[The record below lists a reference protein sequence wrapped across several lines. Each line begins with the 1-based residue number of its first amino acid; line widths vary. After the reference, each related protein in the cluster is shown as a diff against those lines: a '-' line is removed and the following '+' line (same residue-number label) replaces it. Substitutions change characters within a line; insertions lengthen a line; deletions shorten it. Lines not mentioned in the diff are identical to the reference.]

1 MRLFKLIATLLT
13 SIAITSAA
21 SAADIKMAK
30 ANWDT
35 GYFQAEVYKKA
46 LEAMGHKVSE
56 PKAIKPS
63 VFYLAA
69 AAVRAL
75 TVISP

>member
-1 MRLFKLIATLLT
+1 MRLFKLIVTLFT

-35 GYFQAEVYKKA
+35 GYSKLKFTNKLWKKWD
-46 LEAMGHKVSE
+46 
-56 PKAIKPS
+56 
-63 VFYLAA
+63 
-69 AAVRAL
+69 
-75 TVISP
+75 TQ